1 MSDDF
6 AAHFE
11 KDVQPETTEG
21 QGQPRDESGRFAP
34 KADQQPEPQAQP
46 TPEPAQSAPAVQA
59 APAPVA
65 QPEPAKAEPGHVP
78 INALLDER
86 EKRQKLEKRLA
97 DLEQQTRQP
106 QNIPSVTDDPEA
118 FAQHQQLLIQQT
130 ATNTRFETSELVA
143 RQQHGDD
150 PVQKAM
156 DWAMQRSQESPAFA
170 AEYLKQKHPI
180 DWAVRQQKRHALL
193 DDIGDDPEA
202 YRARIIA
209 EFQLRQTQRPACTRS
224 PRHPTQ
230 PAAAKPAP
238 RPSLAS
244 APISGRNTDGPRAR
258 PRFEAAFSNR

>member
-202 YRARIIA
+202 YRAKIIA
-209 EFQLRQTQRPACTRS
+209 EFQAANPAPQPAPAAAAS
-224 PRHPTQ
+224 PQ

-244 APISGRNTDGPRAR
+244 APTAGGIQTAPVPA
-258 PRFEAAFSNR
+258 PFEAAFSNR